1 MTSAFVTG
9 GSGFLGRTLI
19 ATLSGNGVR
28 VRALARSAAAADA
41 VKRAGAE
48 PVTGDLDD
56 VAAMTAGMSGC
67 DVVFH
72 TAAIVAEWGDPQLFD
87 RVNVGGTE
95 RALAAARA
103 AGVPRFVHVSTEA
116 VLAGPGPLAGVDETA
131 PKPAAPYGPY
141 ARTKSLAEDRV
152 VAANAPGFTTVV
164 VRPRFVWGAGD
175 TSVLPKFVAAVRAG
189 RFRWIEG
196 GHYVCS
202 TTHVRNACEALRLAA
217 ERGRGGGIYFAT
229 DGAPV
234 EFRPFVTALL
244 ASQNVTPSARSLPRR
259 VAWIIATVVETIWG
273 WLRLTS
279 APPTTRMAVKLMGGA
294 VTLDDGKAR
303 RELGYAPLVTVEA
316 GLQELAASAASRG
329 QTAAPRAQSAT
340 RASGSR

>member
-1 MTSAFVTG
+1 MTTAFVTG

-19 ATLSGNGVR
+19 ATLAARGIR
-28 VRALARSAAAADA
+28 VRALARSPDAAET
-41 VKRAGAE
+41 VRRAGAE
-48 PVTGDLDD
+48 SVTGDLDD
-56 VAAMTAGMSGC
+56 VKAMTAGMSGC

-95 RALAAARA
+95 HALAAARA

-116 VLAGPGPLAGVDETA
+116 VLAGPAPLVGVDETA

-152 VAANAPGFTTVV
+152 VAANASGFATVV

-175 TSVLPKFVAAVRAG
+175 TSVLPKIVAAVRAG
-189 RFRWIEG
+189 RFRWIDG
-196 GHYVCS
+196 GHYPCS

-217 ERGRGGGIYFAT
+217 ERGHGGAIYFAT

-234 EFRPFVTALL
+234 EFRSFVTRLL
-244 ASQNVTPSARSLPRR
+244 ASQGVTPSARRLPRR
-259 VAWIIATVVETIWG
+259 AAWVIATIVETLWG
-273 WLRLTS
+273 WLRLKA
-279 APPTTRMAVKLMGGA
+279 APPTTRLAVKMMGEA
-294 VTLDDGKAR
+294 VTLDDNKAR
-303 RELGYAPLVTVEA
+303 RDLGYAPVVTVEA
-316 GLQELAASAASRG
+316 GLEELAASGPSA
-329 QTAAPRAQSAT
+329 QTAAPRAGSAT
-340 RASGSR
+340 TASGNR